1 MRRDISGTLWM
12 HTGDEGIL
20 DEEGYLRSSAYI
32 LLQQNSTHPFD
43 LKQLSAGSRS
53 VNSQPKT
60 VSQITRICRILSFV
74 EERLICA
81 CRLGR
86 YCACLRL
93 LFLFQNL
100 FPVQIENVLTAHPAI
115 QEAAAVAVPDP
126 RYGEV
131 VGAWIVRQPGLHIS
145 AEKVRE
151 CVTLSMNSQVNE
163 SPSRSFQ

>member
-1 MRRDISGTLWM
+1 M
-12 HTGDEGIL
+12 HL
-20 DEEGYLRSSAYI
+20 
-32 LLQQNSTHPFD
+32 P
-43 LKQLSAGSRS
+43 
-53 VNSQPKT
+53 
-60 VSQITRICRILSFV
+60 
-74 EERLICA
+74 
-81 CRLGR
+81 LGR
-86 YCACLRL
+86 YCLRL

-145 AEKVRE
+145 AEEVRE

-163 SPSRSFQ
+163 HLQAHSQ